1 MGAEAWVPSLQG
13 GEGGEEKRWVGWQR
27 QWLKT
32 QEHAQSLLSDVSSWE
47 LLEFVHFLHFINQ
60 SINHK

>member
-27 QWLKT
+27 QWLNTGTCSIPTFRCFKLRT
-32 QEHAQSLLSDVSSWE
+32 VGICP
-47 LLEFVHFLHFINQ
+47 FFLHFTNQ
-60 SINHK
+60 NINHK